1 MKRNFSALDNNIF
14 NSNYQNRRHENKSFY
29 IENPTENIDNFLG
42 RSFIQRQNVKKKNGH
57 VTLFQRRA
65 ERKEEIDRKTPEHKK
80 NDERYLKRINDLEK
94 EIKKLKSSNN
104 NNSFYN
110 DSNNNLITSHNYS
123 NYDDIK
129 KENFLLRKI
138 ISEQKDKIRKLE
150 MIINS
155 NNINNFKEKEEMY
168 LQKIYELES
177 YNKHLNSLIS
187 YSINSNSNKNE
198 DILYNY
204 LNSNN
209 DEYDK
214 YENEIPQKNKIYKK
228 NESQKNT
235 KKNYRIKT
243 NKSLENLINEREM
256 LIKNANYTDNDP
268 IIIHLNNKI
277 DKYKKYM

>member
-1 MKRNFSALDNNIF
+1 MKRNFSALDNNIY
-14 NSNYQNRRHENKSFY
+14 NYNYLHRRNENKSFY
-29 IENPTENIDNFLG
+29 IENTTDNIDNFLG

-80 NDERYLKRINDLEK
+80 DDEKYLKRINDLEK

-104 NNSFYN
+104 NNGFIN
-110 DSNNNLITSHNYS
+110 DSNTNLITSHNYS
-123 NYDDIK
+123 NYDEIK

-187 YSINSNSNKNE
+187 YSINSNSNKKENN
-198 DILYNY
+198 LYNY
-204 LNSNN
+204 FNTNN
-209 DEYDK
+209 NE
-214 YENEIPQKNKIYKK
+214 YENEIHQNNIIYKK

-243 NKSLENLINEREM
+243 NKSVENLINEREM

-277 DKYKKYM
+277 DKYKNYM

>member
-1 MKRNFSALDNNIF
+1 MKRNFSALDNNIY
-14 NSNYQNRRHENKSFY
+14 NYNYLHRRNENKSFY
-29 IENPTENIDNFLG
+29 LENTTDNIDNFLG

-80 NDERYLKRINDLEK
+80 DDEKYLKRINDLEK

-104 NNSFYN
+104 NNGFIN
-110 DSNNNLITSHNYS
+110 DSNTNLITSHNYS

-187 YSINSNSNKNE
+187 YSINSNSNKKENN
-198 DILYNY
+198 LYNY
-204 LNSNN
+204 FNTNN
-209 DEYDK
+209 NE
-214 YENEIPQKNKIYKK
+214 YENEIHQNNIIYKK

-235 KKNYRIKT
+235 KKIIELKQ
-243 NKSLENLINEREM
+243 INQ
-256 LIKNANYTDNDP
+256 
-268 IIIHLNNKI
+268 
-277 DKYKKYM
+277 

>member
-1 MKRNFSALDNNIF
+1 MKRNFSALDNNIY
-14 NSNYQNRRHENKSFY
+14 NYNYLHRRNENKSFY
-29 IENPTENIDNFLG
+29 IENTTDNIDNFLG

-80 NDERYLKRINDLEK
+80 DDEKYLKRINDLEK

-104 NNSFYN
+104 NNGFIN
-110 DSNNNLITSHNYS
+110 DSNTNLITSHNYS

-138 ISEQKDKIRKLE
+138 ISEQKEKIKKLE
-150 MIINS
+150 NIINL
-155 NNINNFKEKEEMY
+155 NNLNNFKEKEEMY

-187 YSINSNSNKNE
+187 YSINSNSNKKENN
-198 DILYNY
+198 LYNY
-204 LNSNN
+204 FNTNN
-209 DEYDK
+209 NE
-214 YENEIPQKNKIYKK
+214 YENEIHQNNIIYKK

-243 NKSLENLINEREM
+243 NKSVENLINEREM

-277 DKYKKYM
+277 DKYKNYM

>member
-1 MKRNFSALDNNIF
+1 MKRNFSALDNNIY
-14 NSNYQNRRHENKSFY
+14 NYNNHHRRHENKSFY
-29 IENPTENIDNFLG
+29 IENSTENIDNFLG

-104 NNSFYN
+104 NNSFY
-110 DSNNNLITSHNYS
+110 DSSNNLITSHNYS
-123 NYDDIK
+123 NYDEIK

-138 ISEQKDKIRKLE
+138 ISEQKEKIKKLE
-150 MIINS
+150 NIVNL
-155 NNINNFKEKEEMY
+155 NNLNNFKEKEEMY

-187 YSINSNSNKNE
+187 YSINSNSNSNKNE
-198 DILYNY
+198 DNIYNFF
-204 LNSNN
+204 NTNN
-209 DEYDK
+209 NE
-214 YENEIPQKNKIYKK
+214 YENEIPQKNIIHKK
-228 NESQKNT
+228 NISQKIT

>member
-1 MKRNFSALDNNIF
+1 MKRNFSALDNNIY
-14 NSNYQNRRHENKSFY
+14 NYNYLHRRNENKSFY
-29 IENPTENIDNFLG
+29 IENTTDNIDNFLG

-80 NDERYLKRINDLEK
+80 DDEKYLKRINDLEK

-104 NNSFYN
+104 NNGFIN
-110 DSNNNLITSHNYS
+110 DSNTNLITSHNYS

-277 DKYKKYM
+277 DKYKNYM

>member
-1 MKRNFSALDNNIF
+1 MKRNFSALDNNIY
-14 NSNYQNRRHENKSFY
+14 NYNYLHRRNENKSFY
-29 IENPTENIDNFLG
+29 IENTTDNIDNFLG

-80 NDERYLKRINDLEK
+80 DDEKYLKRINDLEK

-104 NNSFYN
+104 NNGFIN
-110 DSNNNLITSHNYS
+110 DSNTNLITSHNYS
-123 NYDDIK
+123 NYDEIK

-187 YSINSNSNKNE
+187 YSINSNSNSKKNE
-198 DILYNY
+198 DNIYNFF
-204 LNSNN
+204 NTNN
-209 DEYDK
+209 NE
-214 YENEIPQKNKIYKK
+214 YENEIHQNNIIYKK

-243 NKSLENLINEREM
+243 NKSVENLINEREM

>member
-1 MKRNFSALDNNIF
+1 MKRNFSALDNNIY
-14 NSNYQNRRHENKSFY
+14 NYNYLHRRNENKSFY
-29 IENPTENIDNFLG
+29 IENTTDNIDNFLG

-80 NDERYLKRINDLEK
+80 DDEKYLKRINDLEK

-104 NNSFYN
+104 NNGFIN
-110 DSNNNLITSHNYS
+110 DSNTNLITSHNYS

-187 YSINSNSNKNE
+187 YSINSNTNKNE

>member
-1 MKRNFSALDNNIF
+1 MKRNFSALDNNIY
-14 NSNYQNRRHENKSFY
+14 NYNYLHRRNENKSFY
-29 IENPTENIDNFLG
+29 IENTTDNIDNFLG

-80 NDERYLKRINDLEK
+80 DDEKYLKRINDLEK

-104 NNSFYN
+104 NNGFIN
-110 DSNNNLITSHNYS
+110 DSNTNLITSHNYS

-187 YSINSNSNKNE
+187 YSINSNSNKKENN
-198 DILYNY
+198 IYNY
-204 LNSNN
+204 FNTNN
-209 DEYDK
+209 NEN
-214 YENEIPQKNKIYKK
+214 ENEIHQNNIIYKK

-235 KKNYRIKT
+235 KKNYRIKK
-243 NKSLENLINEREM
+243 NKLIENLINEREM

-277 DKYKKYM
+277 DKYKNYM